1 MRAGRAH
8 TWCLACLST
17 VLLAL
22 PTAMSAAR
30 MQMTDVAKGYRMRRD
45 IGQVWR
51 NFHASAHRHEHVV
64 ELALPLGRRRCLT
77 PLGQRHLRTFL
88 EDYVG
93 ITPLLPAHRSGSW
106 RH

>member
-1 MRAGRAH
+1 
-8 TWCLACLST
+8 
-17 VLLAL
+17 
-22 PTAMSAAR
+22 
-30 MQMTDVAKGYRMRRD
+30 MTDVAKGYRMRRD

-88 EDYVG
+88 EDYVEDYTAFAR
-93 ITPLLPAHRSGSW
+93 TPIRILAAYRSRTRTLLPARPGPG
-106 RH
+106 R

>member
-1 MRAGRAH
+1 MRAARAH

-51 NFHASAHRHEHVV
+51 NFHESAH
-64 ELALPLGRRRCLT
+64 
-77 PLGQRHLRTFL
+77 RHLRTFL
-88 EDYVG
+88 EDCVEDYTAFAG
-93 ITPLLPAHRSGSW
+93 TPIRILAAYRARTRTLLPARPGPG
-106 RH
+106 R